1 MALEK
6 ELETY
11 LRKLPELREHEGK
24 FVLVK
29 GDEIVDVFTSYED
42 AIKDGYRRFL
52 LDPFM
57 VRQVQAIEQVQYVT
71 RLLEHHPLQPV

>member
-1 MALEK
+1 MALEQ

-11 LRKLPELREHEGK
+11 RRKLSELREHEGK

-42 AIKDGYRRFL
+42 AIKDGYRQFKL
-52 LDPFM
+52 EPFM
-57 VRQVQAIEQVQYVT
+57 VKQVQTVEQVQYVT
-71 RLLEHHPLQPV
+71 RLLDLPVPQIP